1 VTEFLPYAAFG
12 LSAVAT
18 GISAFVAIRA
28 GRWRNAEGHAAL
40 VGRVGAL
47 ESGARLVAQ
56 RLDALEQDVGELPTK
71 ADFTRLEGEI
81 KTTCAIAERT
91 EKSVTRIE
99 DFLLERR
106 P

>member
-1 VTEFLPYAAFG
+1 MKEFLPYAAF
-12 LSAVAT
+12 LVSVVACA
-18 GISAFVAIRA
+18 ISGGVAIRA

-40 VGRVGAL
+40 VGRVNRL
-47 ESGARLVAQ
+47 EGEAQLVAR
-56 RLDALEQDVGELPTK
+56 RLTDLEEDVRNLPTK

-81 KTTCAIAERT
+81 KTTCAIADRT